1 MLVFLMITTCIQA
14 QTQVSLI
21 ETKCW
26 KNDSSVF
33 KVVGNVNE
41 KEPHYQIT
49 ENNNSIP
56 LRAGWPVKVG
66 FFPQHPL
73 AVDLT
78 GDGKKEVVV
87 ADGDGW
93 LYVFNTYGQNLSGD
107 WPKKLGNALSSPAIA
122 DIDQD
127 GELEIIVV
135 AKSDW
140 EKNWPNGW
148 VHVLKINGEYV
159 PGWPYMLDGSHR
171 WSNSV
176 SIGDI
181 NQDGAF
187 NIITATGCSF
197 GSEQVTIHYDKLYA
211 FYGNG
216 SLLENWPLRPDSGSG
231 LSRVPRS
238 PLVLVNLNQD
248 SCLEVVS
255 GFFSKEKPGEN
266 VHAVYAVN
274 SGGNTLTGF
283 PVITDYWNWVL
294 ASADKD
300 NDGFYEIYCHGQKYD
315 RFGNK
320 DTSWKTQ
327 DGVISLLAFADVNGN
342 GYPELIY
349 DSGAVH
355 VVDRYGNEL
364 PGWPQ
369 YTRPGGDIVDGNPIA
384 GDIDGD
390 GDIEILIGSYYT
402 TQIFAWHH
410 DGTLVS
416 GFPLNTGGTN
426 DHITISDLDGDG
438 DIELISACFDGLVY
452 VWDIPSTGPC
462 EKMEWPMYQR
472 DQYRTGTYPSKHGT
486 PVIEEPGKKARS
498 FRLEQNYPNPFNS
511 QTTIRFHL
519 ETGINR
525 LSLHLFNVRG
535 ELIRTLSENRI
546 FASGSHEILW
556 DGKNKDGVD
565 VPSGLYLVVMRDGVK
580 KAMRKVLLVR

>member
-1 MLVFLMITTCIQA
+1 VKRYLSILFAILLCTSVSAQESMRNDKSWQSGSFLKKSITLEHLPERLDKTGE
-14 QTQVSLI
+14 TVS
-21 ETKCW
+21 T
-26 KNDSSVF
+26 
-33 KVVGNVNE
+33 
-41 KEPHYQIT
+41 
-49 ENNNSIP
+49 IP
-56 LRAGWPVKVG
+56 LMEGWPVKVG

-93 LYVFNTYGQNLSGD
+93 LYVFNTNGQTLSGD
-107 WPKKLGNALSSPAIA
+107 WPKKLGTALSSPAIA
-122 DIDQD
+122 DIDHD

-135 AKSDW
+135 AFSDW
-140 EKNWPNGW
+140 ENQWPNGW

-159 PGWPYMLDGSHR
+159 PGWPYMLDGGHM
-171 WSNSV
+171 WTNSV

-181 NQDGAF
+181 NQDGKY
-187 NIITATGCSF
+187 NIITATGSSF

-231 LSRVPRS
+231 LSRVPSS

-274 SGGNTLTGF
+274 SEGNTLSGF

-294 ASADKD
+294 ASADMD

-349 DSGAVH
+349 GSGAVH
-355 VVDRYGNEL
+355 VVNRYGNEL

-384 GDIDGD
+384 GDITGD
-390 GDIEILIGSYYT
+390 GNIEILIGSYYT

-410 DGTLVS
+410 DGTPVS
-416 GFPLNTGGTN
+416 L
-426 DHITISDLDGDG
+426 
-438 DIELISACFDGLVY
+438 
-452 VWDIPSTGPC
+452 
-462 EKMEWPMYQR
+462 
-472 DQYRTGTYPSKHGT
+472 
-486 PVIEEPGKKARS
+486 
-498 FRLEQNYPNPFNS
+498 
-511 QTTIRFHL
+511 
-519 ETGINR
+519 
-525 LSLHLFNVRG
+525 
-535 ELIRTLSENRI
+535 
-546 FASGSHEILW
+546 
-556 DGKNKDGVD
+556 
-565 VPSGLYLVVMRDGVK
+565 
-580 KAMRKVLLVR
+580 